1 MGEYKKITKDDID
14 FPRYCLYF
22 IKQIQS
28 AIDGNNYDSK
38 NFLEIVI
45 DSTYQYCSDAFDLI
59 VKTFENKGYNVMTPT
74 FKMTYISGVKHY
86 SYRWKIKKY
95 SLDDIDNLPF

>member
-28 AIDGNNYDSK
+28 AIDEDDYDWE
-38 NFLEIVI
+38 NFLEITI
-45 DSTYQYCSDAFDLI
+45 ETTYQYCSDAVDLI
-59 VKTFENKGYNVMTPT
+59 IKTFENKGYFVMRPS
-74 FKMTYISGVKHY
+74 FKMTYISGV
-86 SYRWKIKKY
+86 
-95 SLDDIDNLPF
+95 